1 MNHDTGI
8 QAGLRKEGASFH
20 IVVADVE
27 SIATMRLTT
36 NHNRLHKHKHFLPNL
51 YNTKWPSSA
60 TSAFL
65 LTLLSVCSMSA
76 TILKI
81 TIHSSATHTPI
92 PGKQSTTT
100 FPKSCKTPTT
110 TIFDFHEHAT
120 TTFPQYAMCT
130 TRDPITFARW
140 SHGPSG
146 HTTHRNQSR
155 VTKRVDPCPLQLH
168 LTESLYTTTTVPQ
181 PIICYKMHSPP
192 PLCKP
197 ILPLAKHTT
206 PILPQPINCVKS
218 VVPSTFASRSDRGP

>member
-20 IVVADVE
+20 IVVADAM

-36 NHNRLHKHKHFLPNL
+36 NHNRLHKRKHFLPNL

-65 LTLLSVCSMSA
+65 LTLPSVCSTSA

-110 TIFDFHEHAT
+110 TIFDFHAT
-120 TTFPQYAMCT
+120 TTFPQCAQLGTPSPLIVDRMGLPDA
-130 TRDPITFARW
+130 RHITY
-140 SHGPSG
+140 
-146 HTTHRNQSR
+146 RNQSS
-155 VTKRVDPCPLQLH
+155 VTKRIDPCLLQVH

-181 PIICYKMHSPP
+181 PIICYKMHSP
-192 PLCKP
+192 
-197 ILPLAKHTT
+197 LPLLASQSCHGQPYNTNT
-206 PILPQPINCVKS
+206 PATHQLCEK
-218 VVPSTFASRSDRGP
+218 R